1 MGEDEKK
8 AIEFLEDLKKIEI
21 NYFADRF
28 ITGKVYLQD
37 SEKEQIDKVLNY
49 ISKLQKEN
57 EEYHRIKKELI
68 RVNKKI
74 YDVDTIDEFIETI
87 DKLQKRIDELE
98 NHVHYK
104 NCIACG
110 KEFRT
115 KRSDTKYC
123 ALCGKFENNRNYYLN
138 LTEEQKAKR
147 REQAKISMR
156 RLRAK

>member
-1 MGEDEKK
+1 MSEEEQE
-8 AIEFLEDLKKIEI
+8 AIWYCSEILADNENDIEHWK
-21 NYFADRF
+21 
-28 ITGKVYLQD
+28 TV
-37 SEKEQIDKVLNY
+37 
-49 ISKLQKEN
+49 EN
-57 EEYHRIKKELI
+57 L
-68 RVNKKI
+68 
-74 YDVDTIDEFIETI
+74 I

-123 ALCGKFENNRNYYLN
+123 ALCSKIENNRNYYLN

-156 RLRAK
+156 KLRNKDE